1 MKKILLLLVIVF
13 LASGISAQQLS
24 YRFVNPRIIRLSAVD
39 HLQFDV
45 QIKCNTPGTYLWLSS
60 IYLQFNNSAF
70 NNDALNWSVVKLGDF
85 AALNSQFGFK
95 YNLVKSITGTAPNKL
110 FNMTLHGDVNVQ
122 GNGPN
127 PDDFT
132 EVPTDWT
139 SIVTI
144 RARFIP
150 PVSGDLLAGI
160 SFVPASMNGTQQYIT
175 GAPAYTLYTNPNIY
189 DSRDFAADYTG
200 RIYSSLYGWSQI
212 GGTVNNTQFLDW
224 ASNVSTTVWEGS
236 AAITQLDEDPA
247 KIKNLLIKN
256 GAILTVPT
264 KKWLTVSGNLTISGG
279 TSYNNLI
286 IESGGSLLNSSGGV
300 SATVKRDVSAWGVPW
315 HGWHLLSSPVAS
327 QAIDPAF
334 TAIPSSNYDFYA
346 WNEPSL
352 QWVNYKNTLTPPVW
366 TDANVLNV
374 NGSTVQGGLNF
385 IPGKGYL
392 VNYAAVAAG
401 TKTFTGTLN
410 KDNLVIS
417 NLSIK
422 PGTTDKGWHLLGNPF
437 TSALTWGTNWNLTN
451 IISTTK
457 IWKESTAAYVDIA
470 PGGFIPAL
478 NGFMIQVTPAFGG
491 NNSLTIPAAERVHN
505 ATAWYKSSTDP
516 SIALVANDA
525 AGQTAQE
532 SILQFNGAATTG
544 FDPEFDSHFLTG
556 YAPQFYSVAGD
567 DQLSTN
573 TLPDLSGTIMVPFD
587 FIKND
592 GVNFT
597 IEATTIAN
605 VTGPVLLNDL
615 KTNASQDLTMNPVY
629 SFTSESGDLP
639 GRFLLTFSHVGIG
652 ENTNGSNGI
661 YTWEKTLYISNPGRA
676 TLELFNLSGQK
687 LLTEEIN
694 TTGMY
699 KTTPYLPT
707 AYYVVR
713 LITGSKVVVAKV
725 FLR

>member
-1 MKKILLLLVIVF
+1 MF
-13 LASGISAQQLS
+13 LFGGLYAQQLS
-24 YRFVNPRIIRLSAVD
+24 YRFVNPRIIRMWDVD
-39 HLQFDV
+39 YFEFDV
-45 QIKCNTPGTYLWLSS
+45 QIKCSQPGTYLWAGQIKVNFNGNTFSS
-60 IYLQFNNSAF
+60 VDWIVNKVGLFNTMT
-70 NNDALNWSVVKLGDF
+70 
-85 AALNSQFGFK
+85 SQPNTKEK
-95 YNLVKSITGTAPNKL
+95 YTVTANVTGTSPNNILNIGLTGQVGKAPK
-110 FNMTLHGDVNVQ
+110 
-122 GNGPN
+122 GPN
-127 PDDFT
+127 ANDFVQIT
-132 EVPTDWT
+132 TDYQT
-139 SIVTI
+139 IVNIGAPLQSLT
-144 RARFIP
+144 
-150 PVSGDLLAGI
+150 GDALAGI
-160 SFVPASMNGTQQYIT
+160 DFLESGMNGFQQYIS
-175 GAPAYTLYTNPNIY
+175 APSTYTLYVNPCLY
-189 DSRDFAADYTG
+189 DSRDFLSDYTG
-200 RIYSSLYGWSQI
+200 RFFSTTYGWSQI
-212 GGTVNNTQFLDW
+212 GGPTNDVQYLNWGTD
-224 ASNVSTTVWEGS
+224 VSTTIWEGS
-236 AAITQLDEDPA
+236 ATITQNDESSA
-247 KIKNLLIKN
+247 LAKNLLIKN
-256 GAILTVPT
+256 GAILTIPSN
-264 KKWLTVSGNLTISGG
+264 KWLTVSGNLTITGG
-279 TSYNNLI
+279 TAYNNLVV
-286 IESGGSLLNSSGGV
+286 ESGGSLIAGSASIP
-300 SATVKRDVSAWGVPW
+300 ATVHRTVSQWGVPW
-315 HGWHLLSSPVAS
+315 HGWHLLSSPVTA

-334 TAIPSSNYDFYA
+334 TSVPASNYDFYA

-457 IWKESTAAYVDIA
+457 IWKESTAAYIDIA

-592 GVNFT
+592 GVNFS

-629 SFTSESGDLP
+629 SFTSAPGDLP

-652 ENTNGSNGI
+652 ENTNASNGI

-694 TTGMY
+694 TTGLF
-699 KTTPYLPT
+699 KTTSYLPT